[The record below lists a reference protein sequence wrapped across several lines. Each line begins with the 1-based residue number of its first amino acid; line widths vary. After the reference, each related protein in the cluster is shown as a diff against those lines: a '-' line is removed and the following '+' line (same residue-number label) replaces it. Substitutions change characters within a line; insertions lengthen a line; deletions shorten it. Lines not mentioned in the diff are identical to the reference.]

1 MTVTGK
7 IQKFKMREQSVGLLG
22 LSHIHTHWKRAASLY
37 WLMLKLDAILCSQN
51 TIIVFILCTVVVQN
65 RQNMLTCSKLSKP
78 LNYNVA
84 IKVAVIWYPFLVQ
97 YQTVWTDRSISLSSK
112 IWLMRFLVTSIF
124 LYACGSWTLTAELQ
138 RRIQAKEMRCYR
150 KILHISYKDHVT
162 NEEAHAKI
170 QQAIGPHEDLLTH
183 CKETQTAMYGHVF
196 HSSGLAKTI
205 LQGTV
210 RGGRGRGR

>member
-150 KILHISYKDHVT
+150 KVLFISYKDHVT
-162 NEEAHAKI
+162 NEGSPCQDPA
-170 QQAIGPHEDLLTH
+170 GNWTTRRPDDS
-183 CKETQTAMYGHVF
+183 KETQTAVVRLCFPFIRSGQNHF
-196 HSSGLAKTI
+196 ARHSEKE
-205 LQGTV
+205 
-210 RGGRGRGR
+210 